1 MKAIVD
7 YILDEDYPR
16 YKELVEKAKA
26 NKAAAPRK
34 KVERKPLTK
43 EQQMERI
50 KARMAK
56 EEAKLA
62 ALLGQAE

>member
-7 YILDEDYPR
+7 YILEEDYPR

-26 NKAAAPRK
+26 NKAATPRK